1 MHASLTMYLNTSN
14 VIEHKVFDR
23 ANQRPVNSATVTATL
38 KDSAGNVVGGE
49 EWPATLAYL
58 LRSRGVYRH
67 FTVPDLALIAGDEY
81 ELVIVANDG
90 AGHESTVVKSVAAKV
105 QRC

>member
-1 MHASLTMYLNTSN
+1 MSALIMYLDTSN
-14 VIEHKVFDR
+14 VIEHTVFDR
-23 ANQRPVNSATVTATL
+23 TTGRPVNSAAVTAVL
-38 KDSAGNVVGGE
+38 RDDAGNVVGGA
-49 EWPATLAYL
+49 EWPATLTYVL
-58 LRSRGVYRH
+58 GSRGVYRH